1 MNNSLILI
9 KRILKYTVLIA
20 LCLLVG
26 RMGLNYTG
34 YCYEQGRYLTDQEK
48 IDIAVIDLLKNF
60 PANPRGPQVPP
71 WSPRYFLPRDAT
83 RAQSIEDF
91 YAMHPNCCEVTDQAR
106 FDFLQSEFIASPGQK
121 VPLMMRLTGMV
132 SSYVLIRYKLHYLD
146 EDGEEKLWKNDYSY
160 TAISNCGTTRSPI
173 AGF

>member
-1 MNNSLILI
+1 MFRAEGGMNNLLILI

-34 YCYEQGRYLTDQEK
+34 YCYEQGRYLTNQEK
-48 IDIAVIDLLKNF
+48 IDIVVIEILKNF
-60 PANPRGPQVPP
+60 PAVPQQPLIAP
-71 WSPRYFLPRDAT
+71 NGSKIPQYFLPRDVT

-106 FDFLQSEFIASPGQK
+106 FDFLQSEFIASP
-121 VPLMMRLTGMV
+121 VLTP
-132 SSYVLIRYKLHYLD
+132 D
-146 EDGEEKLWKNDYSY
+146 EN
-160 TAISNCGTTRSPI
+160 
-173 AGF
+173 